1 MKSKQTKSDTKWIGA
16 GLFTAF
22 VASLCCITP
31 VAAFLAGISGV
42 ASTFSWM
49 EPFRPYLIGLTIL
62 ILGVAW
68 YQKLKPNWDPTCA
81 CEENPS
87 FWRTKSF
94 LGIVTVTA
102 ILLMAFPHYSD
113 AFFPKQEQKVIYV
126 QQNQVQTISL
136 EIDGMTCT
144 GCEATVINAASS
156 VDGVLEV
163 EASYENHHAFVKFN
177 KDRTDSSA
185 IVEAINKTGFTV
197 TNTSE
202 LN

>member
-1 MKSKQTKSDTKWIGA
+1 MKDPKNSTDAKWIGA

-49 EPFRPYLIGLTIL
+49 DPFRPYLIALTVL
-62 ILGVAW
+62 ILGFAW
-68 YQKLKPNWDPTCA
+68 YQKLKPNWDPSCA

-87 FWRTKSF
+87 FVKTKSF
-94 LGIVTVTA
+94 LGVVTVLA
-102 ILLMAFPHYSD
+102 IVLMSFPYYSD
-113 AFFPKQEQKVIYV
+113 AFFPKQEQKVIYI
-126 QQNQVQTISL
+126 QESQVQTTSL
-136 EIDGMTCT
+136 KIEGMTCT
-144 GCEATVINAASS
+144 GCEATVSNAAMG
-156 VDGVLEV
+156 VNGVLEV
-163 EASYENHHAFVKFN
+163 NTSYENQNATIKFN
-177 KDRTDSSA
+177 KEKTNLEN
-185 IVEAINKTGFTV
+185 IIEAINKTGFTV